1 MADDYYQTLGL
12 KKDAT
17 PEAIQKAYREL
28 ARKYHPDM
36 NPDDKTAK
44 EKFQKVQAAFE
55 VLNDPDK
62 RAKYDRF
69 GSAYDSAGGGPQRGS
84 PFTWGSGAG
93 GEAGANFQEV
103 DLSELFG
110 GGGGGFADILKGFGR
125 GGGGG
130 RGAGSS
136 RAPKQ
141 PRRGSDLTYELQVPF
156 NTAVLGGEAAI
167 SVQRE
172 DGHLETINVKV
183 PAGIDD
189 GKKIRLRGQGESV
202 GRGGEAGD
210 ILITVRVAAHPYFQR
225 RGKNLDVQVPV
236 SMSEAALG
244 AKIDVPTP
252 RGTISLSIPP
262 GTASGKRLRIKG
274 HGVEPQGEPAGD
286 LYAEILIMLP
296 EDMDVEDLNAIK
308 KIIQKH
314 PFNPRA
320 DLRW

>member
-28 ARKYHPDM
+28 ARKYHPDL

-62 RAKYDRF
+62 RTKYDRF
-69 GSAYDSAGGGPQRGS
+69 GSAYDSAGSGAHRGA
-84 PFTWGSGAG
+84 PFTWQTG

-103 DLSELFG
+103 DLSDLFG

-125 GGGGG
+125 GGGRSSGP
-130 RGAGSS
+130 S

-141 PRRGSDLTYELQVPF
+141 PRRGSDLIYELQVPF

-172 DGHLETINVKV
+172 DGHLETIHVKI
-183 PAGIDD
+183 PAGIED
-189 GKKIRLRGQGESV
+189 GKKIRLRGQGESA
-202 GRGGEAGD
+202 GRGGEPGD
-210 ILITVRVAAHPYFQR
+210 ILITVRVAPHPHFQR
-225 RGKNLDVQVPV
+225 RGKHLDVQVPI
-236 SMSEAALG
+236 SLSEAALG

-252 RGTISLSIPP
+252 RGMISLSIPP
-262 GTASGKRLRIKG
+262 GTSSGKRLRIKG
-274 HGVEPQGEPAGD
+274 HGVEPRGDTAGD
-286 LYAEILIMLP
+286 LYAEILIVLP
-296 EDMDVEDLNAIK
+296 EDLDVEDLNAIK

>member
-12 KKDAT
+12 KRDAT
-17 PEAIQKAYREL
+17 PEQIQKAYRDL

-55 VLNDPDK
+55 VLNDADK

-69 GSAYDSAGGGPQRGS
+69 GSAYDSAGSGPRG
-84 PFTWGSGAG
+84 PFTWGGGG
-93 GEAGANFQEV
+93 GEAGANFQDV
-103 DLSELFG
+103 DLSDLFG

-125 GGGGG
+125 GGG
-130 RGAGSS
+130 RSPGAGP
-136 RAPKQ
+136 RGPKA
-141 PRRGSDLTYELQVPF
+141 PRRGSDLSYELQVPF

-172 DGHLETINVKV
+172 DGHLETINVKI

-189 GKKIRLRGQGESV
+189 GKKIRLRGQGEAV
-202 GRGGEAGD
+202 GRGGEPGD
-210 ILITVRVAAHPYFQR
+210 ILITVRVAPHPHFQR
-225 RGKNLDVQVPV
+225 RGKNLDVQVPI
-236 SMSEAALG
+236 SLAEGALG

-262 GTASGKRLRIKG
+262 GTSSGKRLRIKG
-274 HGVEPQGEPAGD
+274 HGVEPHGETAGD
-286 LYAEILIMLP
+286 LYAEVLIVLP
-296 EDMDVEDLNAIK
+296 EDLDVEDLNAIK
-308 KIIQKH
+308 KIMQKH
-314 PFNPRA
+314 PGNPRA

>member
-12 KKDAT
+12 KKDAA
-17 PEAIQKAYREL
+17 PEAIQKAYRDL

-69 GSAYDSAGGGPQRGS
+69 GSAYDSAGSGGPRGA
-84 PFTWGSGAG
+84 PFTWTSG
-93 GEAGANFQEV
+93 GETGANFQDV
-103 DLSELFG
+103 DLSDLFG

-125 GGGGG
+125 GGG
-130 RGAGSS
+130 RSAGPA
-136 RAPKQ
+136 RNPRP

-167 SVQRE
+167 SVQRA
-172 DGHLETINVKV
+172 DGHLETINVKI
-183 PAGIDD
+183 PPGIED

-202 GRGGEAGD
+202 GRGGEPGD
-210 ILITVRVAAHPYFQR
+210 ILITVRVAAHPHFQR
-225 RGKNLDVQVPV
+225 RGKNLDVQVPI
-236 SMSEAALG
+236 SLAEAALG

-252 RGTISLSIPP
+252 RGTIALSIPP
-262 GTASGKRLRIKG
+262 GTSSGKRLRIKG
-274 HGVEPQGEPAGD
+274 HGVESSDGVAGD
-286 LYAEILIMLP
+286 LYAETLIVLP
-296 EDMDVEDLNAIK
+296 EDLDVEDLNAIK

-314 PFNPRA
+314 PYNPRA